1 MQDNHK
7 RWTLLIGA
15 NVLCWC
21 VLSFYQATDAAPRT
35 TNQPFANSVEQR
47 AEMVAQLKEINA
59 QLKAQTAILQS
70 GSLKVIVVEQNRR

>member
-1 MQDNHK
+1 MQDSSK

-21 VLSFYQATDAAPRT
+21 VLSFYQASDAAPRS
-35 TNQPFANSVEQR
+35 TNQPFANSIEQR
-47 AEMVAQLKEINA
+47 LEMVAQLKEINA

-70 GSLKVIVVEQNRR
+70 GSLKVIVVQQNQR